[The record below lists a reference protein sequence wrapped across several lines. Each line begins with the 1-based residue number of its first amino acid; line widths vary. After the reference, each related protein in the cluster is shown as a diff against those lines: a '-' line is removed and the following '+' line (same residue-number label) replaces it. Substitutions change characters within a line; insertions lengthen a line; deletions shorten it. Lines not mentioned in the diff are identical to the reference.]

1 MDLICFLLDIVIY
14 TMLAWIILSYVAA
27 YGRLPWDHPIRK
39 FYDFLNKLMEPLLR
53 PIRKVLPPLRIGG
66 AALDLSPIVVF
77 FGVAIIKGLVGCG
90 GGLL

>member
-1 MDLICFLLDIVIY
+1 VDLICFLLDIVIY

-27 YGRLPWDHPIRK
+27 YGRLPWGHPIRK
-39 FYDFLNKLMEPLLR
+39 FYDFLNGLMEPMLR

-66 AALDLSPIVVF
+66 AALDLSPIVIF
-77 FGVAIIKGLVGCG
+77 FGVAIIKSLVGCG

>member
-1 MDLICFLLDIVIY
+1 MVCFLLDIVIY

-27 YGRLPWDHPIRK
+27 YGRLPWGHPIRK

-66 AALDLSPIVVF
+66 MALDLSPIVVF
-77 FGVAIIKGLVGCG
+77 FGVAILKALIRC
-90 GGLL
+90 